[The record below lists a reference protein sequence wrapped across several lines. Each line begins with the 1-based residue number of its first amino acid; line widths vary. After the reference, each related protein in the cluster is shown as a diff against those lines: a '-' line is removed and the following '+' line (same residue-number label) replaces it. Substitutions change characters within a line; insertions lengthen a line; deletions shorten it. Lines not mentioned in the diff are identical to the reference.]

1 VQREGTAMGRA
12 LFAAL
17 LILIA
22 APPARADVRILASPG
37 GEGETYLE
45 LFSMLQQ
52 SGQRVVIDGPY
63 FSACTLVLSTI
74 PPKRIC
80 VTRQAVLG
88 FHSPRWIDRNGRQYA
103 APAETRLVAATYPA
117 PVCAWIERNGGL
129 KSKPI
134 FLRGRELTAMFPRC
148 S

>member
-1 VQREGTAMGRA
+1 MSPMQHRSKADCELECCRRNRDRTRARRLEEDCRLVQREGTAMGRA

-45 LFSMLQQ
+45 LFSMLRQ
-52 SGQRVVIDGPY
+52 SGQRVLIDGPC

-74 PPKRIC
+74 PTNRIC
-80 VTRQAVLG
+80 VPTSRAGL
-88 FHSPRWIDRNGRQYA
+88 P
-103 APAETRLVAATYPA
+103 LA
-117 PVCAWIERNGGL
+117 PVD
-129 KSKPI
+129 
-134 FLRGRELTAMFPRC
+134 
-148 S
+148 